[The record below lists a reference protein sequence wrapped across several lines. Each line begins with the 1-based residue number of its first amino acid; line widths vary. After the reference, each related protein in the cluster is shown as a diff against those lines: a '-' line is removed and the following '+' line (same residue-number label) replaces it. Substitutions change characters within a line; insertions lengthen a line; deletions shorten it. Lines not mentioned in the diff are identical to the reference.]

1 MLFLLLCASCSKY
14 PTKTYI
20 IASQKGAIFSQYNY
34 WQSYFFVKEK
44 GENEWQGV
52 ETMLGMEYELGYE
65 YVVEGVLKTSR
76 DFYEE
81 GVLDATS
88 IITVERV
95 ISKTQKTTQLP
106 DEKLWA
112 IEKYWELLNSGQL
125 PYEDR
130 WNSGY

>member
-1 MLFLLLCASCSKY
+1 
-14 PTKTYI
+14 
-20 IASQKGAIFSQYNY
+20 
-34 WQSYFFVKEK
+34 
-44 GENEWQGV
+44 
-52 ETMLGMEYELGYE
+52 MLGMEYELGYE